1 MSKWEKVR
9 LFAVCE
15 ITMGQSPASTS
26 YNLTGDGI
34 PFYQGNADFGEV
46 YPNVRYF
53 CNQPTKIAEKDDI
66 LISVRAP
73 IGAVNIAIERCCIGR
88 GLASLR
94 AQKQKLDTKY
104 LFYVLKR
111 KNNELNLKGTGST
124 FKAIN
129 KQILGDLIIPLPPL
143 EKQKQITKTL
153 DTAADLLALQKQQ
166 LAELDNLIK
175 SIFYNMFGNPIV
187 RGNKWECR
195 ALGDIATVVSGSTPN
210 TSVAEYWDGD
220 LPWLTPAEISDDSF
234 YVYKTKRYIT
244 HYAVQSTGIKPF
256 PKHTVILS
264 SRAPIGKVAIAG
276 VEMYC
281 NQGFKNIICGDLLNP
296 IFLYCTL
303 KFNTDYLNSLG
314 RGATFKEIT
323 KTIVENIRISVPPLE
338 LQNQFANIVTKIEE
352 QKAQVR
358 KAIDE
363 TQTLFD
369 SLMSQYFD

>member
-1 MSKWEKVR
+1 MIGVRVGIGKVSINKVPMATNQDIVSIEDIDERKIYKPYLVYFIKSKNH
-9 LFAVCE
+9 L
-15 ITMGQSPASTS
+15 
-26 YNLTGDGI
+26 
-34 PFYQGNADFGEV
+34 
-46 YPNVRYF
+46 
-53 CNQPTKIAEKDDI
+53 
-66 LISVRAP
+66 
-73 IGAVNIAIERCCIGR
+73 
-88 GLASLR
+88 
-94 AQKQKLDTKY
+94 LDTLKRGATIQGININ
-104 LFYVLKR
+104 VLKS
-111 KNNELNLKGTGST
+111 LT
-124 FKAIN
+124 
-129 KQILGDLIIPLPPL
+129 IPLPPL
-143 EKQKQITKTL
+143 ETQKQIAKIL
-153 DTAADLLALQKQQ
+153 DTATELLALQKQQ

-187 RGNKWECR
+187 RGNKWEYR

>member
-1 MSKWEKVR
+1 
-9 LFAVCE
+9 
-15 ITMGQSPASTS
+15 MGQSPASTS

>member
-1 MSKWEKVR
+1 M
-9 LFAVCE
+9 
-15 ITMGQSPASTS
+15 
-26 YNLTGDGI
+26 Y
-34 PFYQGNADFGEV
+34 
-46 YPNVRYF
+46 
-53 CNQPTKIAEKDDI
+53 CNQGFKN
-66 LISVRAP
+66 LICSD
-73 IGAVNIAIERCCIGR
+73 AIYNKFLFWFLKGKTAYLNSLGR
-88 GLASLR
+88 GA
-94 AQKQKLDTKY
+94 
-104 LFYVLKR
+104 
-111 KNNELNLKGTGST
+111 T
-124 FKAIN
+124 FKEISKSIVEN
-129 KQILGDLIIPLPPL
+129 IIIPLPPL
-143 EKQKQITKTL
+143 EIQKQIVYTL
-153 DTAADLLALQKQQ
+153 DTVAELHSLQKQQ
-166 LAELDNLIK
+166 LAELNNLIK

-187 RGNKWECR
+187 RGNKWEYR